1 MARTAAAVLALGLVA
16 ASPAASWASGLE
28 VRLGGFFPRAH
39 SDLFSDDA
47 ELYLKEGRTVGRCGD
62 APCPGLRT
70 SDWNG
75 LYGGA
80 EFSFNVARHVEMGL
94 SIDGYGRKIPT
105 SYRDFT
111 RPGGSEVFQ
120 TLKLTLVPVG
130 VSLRVL
136 PLDRFAPVQPYVTV
150 GGDVIFYQY
159 EEFGDF
165 IDFFSKNLDIS
176 SDSFKSDGAALGGH
190 AAAGLRVPLGHDFAL
205 TGEVRYQLAQRKHMG
220 GDFRNNRLDLNG
232 ASATLGVRLRF

>member
-1 MARTAAAVLALGLVA
+1 MARATAAVLALGLVA

-28 VRLGGFFPRAH
+28 ARIGGFFPRAQ

-47 ELYLKEGRTVGRCGD
+47 ELYLKEGRPNAICAGV
-62 APCPGLRT
+62 PCPGLRRR
-70 SDWNG
+70 DWDG
-75 LYGGA
+75 LYGGI
-80 EFSFNVARHVEMGL
+80 EYSFDVARHVEMGL
-94 SIDGYGRKIPT
+94 SIDGYGRKINT

-111 RPGGSEVFQ
+111 RPGDTEIFQ

-130 VSLRVL
+130 LSLRVL

-165 IDFFSKNLDIS
+165 IDFFSRNLDIS
-176 SDSFKSDGAALGGH
+176 SDSFKSDGAAFGGH
-190 AAAGLRVPLGHDFAL
+190 AAAGLRVPLGHDFAI
-205 TGEVRYQLAQRKHMG
+205 TGEVRYQFAQKKQMG
-220 GDFRNNRLDLNG
+220 DDFRNNRLDLNG
-232 ASATLGVRLRF
+232 PSATLGVRLRF

>member
-1 MARTAAAVLALGLVA
+1 MARTAAAVIALGLVA

-28 VRLGGFFPRAH
+28 ARLGGFFPRAQ
-39 SDLFSDDA
+39 SDLFSDDSD
-47 ELYLKEGRTVGRCGD
+47 LYTPDPTKAGPPR
-62 APCPGLRT
+62 LRAR
-70 SDWNG
+70 DWDG

-94 SIDGYGRKIPT
+94 SVDGYGRKIPT
-105 SYRDFT
+105 AYRDFT
-111 RPGGSEVFQ
+111 RPDGSDIHQ

-130 VSLRVL
+130 LSLRVL

-165 IDFFSKNLDIS
+165 IDFFSNNLDIS

-190 AAAGLRVPLGHDFAL
+190 AAAGLRVPLGHDFAI
-205 TGEVRYQLAQRKHMG
+205 TGEVRYQLAQKKHMG